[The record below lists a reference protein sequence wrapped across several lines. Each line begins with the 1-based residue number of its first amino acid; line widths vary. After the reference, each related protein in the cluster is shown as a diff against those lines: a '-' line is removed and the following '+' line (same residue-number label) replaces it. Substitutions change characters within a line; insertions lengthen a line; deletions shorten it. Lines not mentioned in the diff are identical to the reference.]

1 MKIKRQKMKKK
12 KREREKYPPST
23 PVSSLYFYYSSRID
37 GNTREDD
44 INSTSRARDLS
55 AGNV

>member
-23 PVSSLYFYYSSRID
+23 PVFSLARIIQ
-37 GNTREDD
+37 N
-44 INSTSRARDLS
+44 
-55 AGNV
+55 